1 MGLAGCW
8 PCPSMKLVADQEALA
23 VTGLRG
29 GVSMICGDSAEGM
42 GEERQRRIGVI
53 IAMGLR
59 FTFLPAWM
67 D

>member
-1 MGLAGCW
+1 
-8 PCPSMKLVADQEALA
+8 MKLVADQEALA